1 MSLGLSDSV
10 DSGGGLDMFDSGSGG
25 EVAGVE
31 AAEDK
36 HENYDAG
43 GDAKG
48 GRKRARSAVDGDV
61 SGGGAKC
68 RKGQHKKAC
77 RLCCLRL
84 TKEHVSGTKAE
95 CKSCHPD
102 FEAARR
108 DATKQHELEFFN
120 QICEQ
125 DEDLREFMVEWKNN
139 TPPSRGVGHKR
150 GGYKFI
156 RFKKRLLRSQG
167 CSSNQAEGHEDQ
179 EEVL

>member
-1 MSLGLSDSV
+1 MSLGLGDSV
-10 DSGGGLDMFDSGSGG
+10 DGGGGLDMFDSGG

-43 GDAKG
+43 GDAAG

-61 SGGGAKC
+61 SGGSAKF
-68 RKGQHKKAC
+68 RKGQHEKAC

-84 TKEHVSGTKAE
+84 TKEHFSGTKAE

-108 DATKQHELEFFN
+108 DAIKQQELDFSIRSASRTKTSESSW
-120 QICEQ
+120 QIGRRT
-125 DEDLREFMVEWKNN
+125 LRLQEALATSEVATSSSGSRSAFALAGVFVE
-139 TPPSRGVGHKR
+139 SSG
-150 GGYKFI
+150 
-156 RFKKRLLRSQG
+156 RS
-167 CSSNQAEGHEDQ
+167 
-179 EEVL
+179 